1 MNFNKIKKIKILKNN
16 FNVFDYYIA
25 QLGSNNNYNSKLKL
39 SEEQKKELSQEINI
53 KEIFNIEKNVITFFS
68 FKIKIKQETL
78 IIENI
83 FNEEIC
89 YLNISENIEL
99 RKNKNNTIEIKT
111 ENFIK
116 VLNNI
121 KSPKNNISINGNNK
135 DTIEDGV
142 RFELVPIEKYLCDM
156 LYHLLNSI
164 IYCFI
169 FNKKYYTI

>member
-25 QLGSNNNYNSKLKL
+25 QLGSNNNYSSKLKL
-39 SEEQKKELSQEINI
+39 SEEQKKELSKEINI

-135 DTIEDGV
+135 NTIEDGV

>member
-16 FNVFDYYIA
+16 FNVFDYYMA

-39 SEEQKKELSQEINI
+39 SEEQKKELSKELNI

-99 RKNKNNTIEIKT
+99 KKNRNNTIEIKT

-116 VLNNI
+116 ILNNI

-135 DTIEDGV
+135 NTIENGV